1 MVIYIYIHDL
11 TRRNFGGKKFW
22 RITKVADH
30 KSDVISRI
38 TKILNLGGNL
48 IWRITQTLNFGRSKE
63 TFFQKYPD
71 KVKSTTKGQMYC

>member
-1 MVIYIYIHDL
+1 MVIYIHDL
-11 TRRNFGGKKFW
+11 TRGNFGGKKFW
-22 RITKVADH
+22 RITKVTY
-30 KSDVISRI
+30 IIWRI

-48 IWRITQTLNFGRSKE
+48 IWWITQTLNFGRSKE

>member
-1 MVIYIYIHDL
+1 MIIYIYIHDL
-11 TRRNFGGKKFW
+11 TEEILAGRNFG
-22 RITKVADH
+22 TKIFP
-30 KSDVISRI
+30 KSLDRI